1 MNNII
6 IKCLAAVPA
15 LALTAGAGLAQ
26 DFTAGKT
33 PAQLFA
39 SDCSACHRSPDG
51 LGKKYNPGSLTG
63 FLRAH
68 YTTKQETAGSLA
80 KYVMGFAAARPV
92 ATTSPTAEDARLPDG
107 KHRGDISSDG
117 EKKPRAKP
125 AGTAA
130 NEEHVPVPHPAPQ
143 PAETAESTHPPASAP
158 ANARHGH
165 PAAAETEGTK
175 PAGKPNAHQ
184 AHTAAPASPQAA
196 APQATAPQVAA
207 PEVQAAA
214 PAAPQPDTAAR
225 VHDYAVS
232 GAGAEETAAE
242 APKQVAGKSHRRTDG
257 EAGLTPQPA
266 EGGEP
271 AGAEIVTGSTPVPAA
286 AGAPDAAE
294 RAADVV
300 EKPAEAAEKSAD
312 APEK

>member
-1 MNNII
+1 VKDII
-6 IKCLAAVPA
+6 IKCLSAASA
-15 LALTAGAGLAQ
+15 LVLAAETAFAQ
-26 DFTAGKT
+26 DLTAGKT

-92 ATTSPTAEDARLPDG
+92 ATTSPTAEDARSPDG

-130 NEEHVPVPHPAPQ
+130 NEEHVPVPHPAAQ
-143 PAETAESTHPPASAP
+143 PADSGEAAIRPPAPVP

-165 PAAAETEGTK
+165 PAAADSEGTK

-184 AHTAAPASPQAA
+184 AHTAAPA
-196 APQATAPQVAA
+196 APQATAPQAAAPQVAA
-207 PEVQAAA
+207 PEVQQVAA
-214 PAAPQPDTAAR
+214 PAAPQPDSTAR
-225 VHDYAVS
+225 VHDYAIS

-257 EAGLTPQPA
+257 EAGLAPP
-266 EGGEP
+266 ESGEP
-271 AGAEIVTGSTPVPAA
+271 AGAEIVTGSTPEPAA
-286 AGAPDAAE
+286 AATSDTEQKPADA
-294 RAADVV
+294 V
-300 EKPAEAAEKSAD
+300 EKPADASEK
-312 APEK
+312 

>member
-1 MNNII
+1 VNNII

-51 LGKKYNPGSLTG
+51 LGKKYNAGSLTG

-130 NEEHVPVPHPAPQ
+130 NEEHVPVPHPAAQ
-143 PAETAESTHPPASAP
+143 PADAGEAAVRAPAP
-158 ANARHGH
+158 ANARHGQ
-165 PAAAETEGTK
+165 PTATESEGAK
-175 PAGKPNAHQ
+175 PAGKPNAHP
-184 AHTAAPASPQAA
+184 AHAAAPAGPQAA
-196 APQATAPQVAA
+196 VPQVAA
-207 PEVQAAA
+207 PQAAGPEAQQVAA
-214 PAAPQPDTAAR
+214 PATPQPDSVAR
-225 VHDYAVS
+225 VHDYATS

-242 APKQVAGKSHRRTDG
+242 APKEVAGKSHRHNDG
-257 EAGLTPQPA
+257 EAGLTSP
-266 EGGEP
+266 ESGEP
-271 AGAEIVTGSTPVPAA
+271 AEIVTGSTPQPAA
-286 AGAPDAAE
+286 AAPETAPE
-294 RAADVV
+294 TV
-300 EKPAEAAEKSAD
+300 EKSTD
-312 APEK
+312 APEKPADAIEK

>member
-1 MNNII
+1 VNNII

-15 LALTAGAGLAQ
+15 LALTAGTGLAQ

-51 LGKKYNPGSLTG
+51 LGKKYNAGSLTG

-130 NEEHVPVPHPAPQ
+130 TEEQVPVPHPAAQ
-143 PAETAESTHPPASAP
+143 PADAGEVAIRPPAP
-158 ANARHGH
+158 ANARNGH
-165 PAAAETEGTK
+165 PTATESEGAK
-175 PAGKPNAHQ
+175 PAGKPNTHPAH
-184 AHTAAPASPQAA
+184 AAAPVVPQAA
-196 APQATAPQVAA
+196 TPQVAA
-207 PEVQAAA
+207 PQVAGPEAQQVAA
-214 PAAPQPDTAAR
+214 PAAPQPDSAAR
-225 VHDYAVS
+225 VHDYATS

-242 APKQVAGKSHRRTDG
+242 APKEVAGKSHRRNDG
-257 EAGLTPQPA
+257 EAGLTPP
-266 EGGEP
+266 ESGEP
-271 AGAEIVTGSTPVPAA
+271 AEIVTGSTPQPAA
-286 AGAPDAAE
+286 AAPE
-294 RAADVV
+294 TV
-300 EKPAEAAEKSAD
+300 EKSAD
-312 APEK
+312 APEKPADAVEK